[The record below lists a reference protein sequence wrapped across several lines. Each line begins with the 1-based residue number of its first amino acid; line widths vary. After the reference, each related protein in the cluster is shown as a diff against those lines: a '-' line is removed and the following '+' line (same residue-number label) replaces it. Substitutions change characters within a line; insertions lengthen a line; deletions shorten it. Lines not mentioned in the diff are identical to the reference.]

1 MAEPAGQKHSSAHA
15 SVPQPRLDRLQKLI
29 ELTADWEVA
38 TAQLGDV
45 YASMYRT
52 RTQQRD
58 RPTSRSPRL
67 RFPSSTTSPP
77 TTPPRKRHALEV
89 IVTTRLAEL
98 IAATKTPTV
107 TDRYWSKI
115 VRDDQTTC
123 WIWTGA
129 LSGNGHGRFWIQHGL
144 VVLAHRFRMAP
155 QRWRRRR
162 DARQCDPQLR
172 QPAVP
177 EPSTLPRLAHWS
189 SNRVEYVQRRGTP
202 TSPLRDVRGARGRAL
217 ALREAARLSADV
229 KAAADAGLSE
239 LDRHQATLW

>member
-1 MAEPAGQKHSSAHA
+1 M
-15 SVPQPRLDRLQKLI
+15 
-29 ELTADWEVA
+29 
-38 TAQLGDV
+38 
-45 YASMYRT
+45 
-52 RTQQRD
+52 
-58 RPTSRSPRL
+58 
-67 RFPSSTTSPP
+67 
-77 TTPPRKRHALEV
+77 
-89 IVTTRLAEL
+89 TTRLAEL

-107 TDRYWSKI
+107 TDRYFAKI
-115 VRDDQTTC
+115 VRDGQTTC

-144 VVLAHRFRMAP
+144 VVLAHRFGWLLNAGDVDEMPVNVTHSCDNPLCQNPAHF
-155 QRWRRRR
+155 R
-162 DARQCDPQLR
+162 DG
-172 QPAVP
+172 
-177 EPSTLPRLAHWS
+177 TWS